1 MQQFHPLLI
10 TCNFLS
16 LMDKSS
22 KNAFYLLSFSFLAV
36 EHLIDKH
43 FNFNNE
49 NINIIL
55 QSSKSEA
62 WIHLKGW
69 YLYLIVSL
77 VYEDIIGLY
86 IMQETTTDHYQ
97 NTYH

>member
-1 MQQFHPLLI
+1 MHQFHSQLI

-22 KNAFYLLSFSFLAV
+22 CIYLLSFSFLAV

-69 YLYLIVSL
+69 HLYLIVSL
-77 VYEDIIGLY
+77 VYEDMIGLY
-86 IMQETTTDHYQ
+86 IMQETTTEHYQ